1 MRAPHSTSCRRGREQ
16 WRWAPDVALTSGSG
30 GAADGV
36 FEALPAES
44 AAAAFAGPDLAAH
57 FAAEF
62 ASVETTDDFAA
73 ERLIKDALAIRSTLA
88 AASVA
93 APTRLTMSVKQRAVL
108 GDGGMTHNLSSG
120 ALDGSISIKGF

>member
-1 MRAPHSTSCRRGREQ
+1 LELGDREVGFTKGCGLEVE
-16 WRWAPDVALTSGSG
+16 P

>member
-1 MRAPHSTSCRRGREQ
+1 MELGDREVGFTKGCGLEVE
-16 WRWAPDVALTSGSG
+16 P

-73 ERLIKDALAIRSTLA
+73 ERLIKDALAKIDARRGECRRADPTDDEREA
-88 AASVA
+88 A
-93 APTRLTMSVKQRAVL
+93 RRF
-108 GDGGMTHNLSSG
+108 G
-120 ALDGSISIKGF
+120 

>member
-1 MRAPHSTSCRRGREQ
+1 MKLSQARRTAFLKPCQRRARRPR
-16 WRWAPDVALTSGSG
+16 
-30 GAADGV
+30 
-36 FEALPAES
+36 
-44 AAAAFAGPDLAAH
+44 LAAH

-88 AASVA
+88 AATGLA
-93 APTRLTMSVKQRAVL
+93 MSVKQRAVL
-108 GDGGMTHNLSSG
+108 GDGGMIHNLSSG

>member
-1 MRAPHSTSCRRGREQ
+1 MELGHREVGFTKGCGLEVE
-16 WRWAPDVALTSGSG
+16 P

-36 FEALPAES
+36 FKALPAES
-44 AAAAFAGPDLAAH
+44 AAGAFAAPDLAAH

>member
-1 MRAPHSTSCRRGREQ
+1 LELGDREVGFTKGCGLEVE
-16 WRWAPDVALTSGSG
+16 P

-88 AASVA
+88 AATGLA
-93 APTRLTMSVKQRAVL
+93 MSVKQRAVL